1 MLTIFGSEVRA
12 PILFLSNFEKGAMGR
27 FSKLRKN
34 KKYGYKPRYYD
45 DKGEGNPYK
54 IGHKLDRFRST
65 ADHPGGLKNRFK
77 NAMSDLKREGDRNHR
92 WRMLIIILI
101 LLLIVL
107 YILDFDLSIFFPADG
122 PTD

>member
-1 MLTIFGSEVRA
+1 M
-12 PILFLSNFEKGAMGR
+12 FLSNFEKGAMGR

-54 IGHKLDRFRST
+54 IEHKLDRYRST
-65 ADHPGGLKNRFK
+65 TDHPGGLKNRFRS
-77 NAMSDLKREGDRNHR
+77 AMSDLKREGDRNQR
-92 WRMLIIILI
+92 LRLIVIIII

-107 YILDFDLSIFFPADG
+107 YILDFDLSIFLPADD

>member
-1 MLTIFGSEVRA
+1 
-12 PILFLSNFEKGAMGR
+12 MGR

-45 DKGEGNPYK
+45 DNGDGNPFK
-54 IGHKLDRFRST
+54 IGHKLDQFRST
-65 ADHPGGLKNRFK
+65 VDHPGGLKSRFR
-77 NAMSDLKREGDRNHR
+77 NAMTDLKREGDRNHR
-92 WRMLIIILI
+92 LRMFIIILI

-122 PTD
+122 TTD